1 MAMFEL
7 MTVTVTMLR
16 LLQLYLA
23 MSIKRS
29 AGERHDT
36 DETTVNLL
44 AFRMWVRL
52 DDREAKGLPEGIGE
66 RNHFRTNGTTT
77 EMLRTVRFPGTT
89 GIFNLGDRRC
99 DVRRVNSSISISR
112 LVELHRMVKFE
123 YVLAVEWRV
132 RSCRRSR
139 TMAFNGWYL

>member
-7 MTVTVTMLR
+7 MTVTMLR

-36 DETTVNLL
+36 DETTVNIL

-66 RNHFRTNGTTT
+66 RNHFRMNGTTT

-89 GIFNLGDRRC
+89 GIFNLGDSGS
-99 DVRRVNSSISISR
+99 DVDNVRV
-112 LVELHRMVKFE
+112 V
-123 YVLAVEWRV
+123 VLGIGHNVSQTHV
-132 RSCRRSR
+132 GGQFCNYDTDR
-139 TMAFNGWYL
+139 TGSNM